1 MKGVRLSRK
10 APQPCCTTE
19 TPLTIRNAKR
29 PISFETYIQ
38 LPACS
43 SISSSFRGKQRL
55 YYRLAPHG
63 EEEVRRQRI
72 PRTRGQ
78 LLSGAR
84 TAKQCEKTKNK
95 EEEEEEEVKK
105 RWICKG
111 QYAMRT
117 D

>member
-1 MKGVRLSRK
+1 MEKKKSEDK
-10 APQPCCTTE
+10 E
-19 TPLTIRNAKR
+19 
-29 PISFETYIQ
+29 Y
-38 LPACS
+38 
-43 SISSSFRGKQRL
+43 RG
-55 YYRLAPHG
+55 P
-63 EEEVRRQRI
+63 
-72 PRTRGQ
+72 RGQ